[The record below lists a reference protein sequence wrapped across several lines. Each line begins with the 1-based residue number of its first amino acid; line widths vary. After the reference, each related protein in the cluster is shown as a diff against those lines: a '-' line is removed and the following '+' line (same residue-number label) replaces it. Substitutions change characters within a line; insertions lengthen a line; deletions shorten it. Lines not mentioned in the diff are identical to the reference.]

1 MKFGLKDFQRD
12 AVHSLLK
19 KIDEMQDTYEKHGSL
34 SAVPLTSPTGSG
46 KTVIAAAVV
55 EGLFFGNDI
64 YAGDPKATIL
74 WLSDSPS
81 LNEQT
86 LKRFD
91 EATDLLKAAT
101 LMETIGPE
109 FAKSHSQ
116 LKKGHIYFLNRQLLS
131 EGKTLVNNAE
141 GGRTFFDVISNTIN
155 DSDIHLFTFID
166 EAHRGLGSG
175 SNKATSDN
183 ANKTI
188 YAKLIDGQ
196 EGINPPLPVVIGV
209 SATPERFNNAMQG
222 RKNRDIKSG
231 VTVKISEVK
240 KSGLIKD
247 SIELRTPKQATDT
260 KHQDLTQACS
270 KLANYSKLWT
280 QYYLDNKQK
289 GDCRLIVPL
298 MVVQVEDK
306 VSNDTLG
313 ALCSQICKTL
323 PWLDKN
329 ECFANVFGEHED
341 IKTSSGIIRYIKP
354 ENVSEHE
361 EVKILFAKD
370 AVSTGWDCPRAEVI
384 YSRRKRTD
392 PTYIAQLIGR
402 MVRTPLARRIT
413 NVEALNTVSCYLP
426 EYDAS
431 TVESVVAKLKED
443 HIDETSDISVNTV
456 DVGFY
461 GDTKKVIEAE
471 IAKHEKTTSVDM
483 DNQKVIASATTD
495 SNDVD
500 TPDNSQIN
508 ISDDVNNQFYVSD
521 TPETDYTVITEEPQ
535 KSKEEL
541 KEVLERIPDA
551 DADAIKECF
560 ESIVTRQIRHDK
572 PNHFLDLWDC
582 VDIISSDLMPD
593 SNLNSEIAES
603 FYRNIEGAIAIY
615 PAEYK
620 RALSQIQSTQ
630 MAIVKVDPLTGDKYE
645 GREELAT
652 NDADR
657 LVSNYNH
664 TVKVFSGA
672 SDVVK
677 YYINKRKSEEMESD
691 EEAIRRVCAVGECME
706 IIQSMEEWASKETE
720 KLLSNYGSFR
730 ESVSD
735 ENREKWDRI
744 EGNTKPYIEDTLNI
758 RSTNTHQNQDYDKYP
773 KHIISDKNGWSYHK
787 LNPLEQAVLKHE
799 LDQPLVVA
807 WYRNQP
813 KNLRASLSIPYLYN
827 EHLEPNYPDFI
838 FFQKVKDKIKP
849 AIVDPHGDWLGDSI
863 AKLKGYVMYLKDH
876 PTMFSRVLAVTDG
889 KKGEIRYLDLMK
901 KDVQDA
907 IEAFTGDTAKT
918 LFTGPL
924 SQKYN

>member
-1 MKFGLKDFQRD
+1 
-12 AVHSLLK
+12 
-19 KIDEMQDTYEKHGSL
+19 
-34 SAVPLTSPTGSG
+34 
-46 KTVIAAAVV
+46 
-55 EGLFFGNDI
+55 
-64 YAGDPKATIL
+64 
-74 WLSDSPS
+74 
-81 LNEQT
+81 
-86 LKRFD
+86 
-91 EATDLLKAAT
+91 
-101 LMETIGPE
+101 
-109 FAKSHSQ
+109 
-116 LKKGHIYFLNRQLLS
+116 
-131 EGKTLVNNAE
+131 
-141 GGRTFFDVISNTIN
+141 
-155 DSDIHLFTFID
+155 
-166 EAHRGLGSG
+166 
-175 SNKATSDN
+175 
-183 ANKTI
+183 
-188 YAKLIDGQ
+188 
-196 EGINPPLPVVIGV
+196 
-209 SATPERFNNAMQG
+209 MQG

-306 VSNDTLG
+306 VSKDTLG

-495 SNDVD
+495 EYRSFIPGSQWRISSHDSSRHGSTFLKAILCENRFPFPKSLYAVHDALRFFVD
-500 TPDNSQIN
+500 KKPEALIIDFFSGSGTTLHAVNLMNEVDGGKRRCICVTNNEISAEEEKAFRLKGLRPYDEEWDKYGIARYVTWPRTMCSIKGHDINGKPLDGDYGKPSKEVDLGYSLPKADGFKANAIFCELTYESAWPIRLDNAFDAIAPILWMLAGCRGPIIRRLGKS
-508 ISDDVNNQFYVSD
+508 YL
-521 TPETDYTVITEEPQ
+521 TTDYYG
-535 KSKEEL
+535 
-541 KEVLERIPDA
+541 VLFD
-551 DADAIKECF
+551 
-560 ESIVTRQIRHDK
+560 
-572 PNHFLDLWDC
+572 
-582 VDIISSDLMPD
+582 
-593 SNLNSEIAES
+593 
-603 FYRNIEGAIAIY
+603 Y
-615 PAEYK
+615 
-620 RALSQIQSTQ
+620 SQ
-630 MAIVKVDPLTGDKYE
+630 
-645 GREELAT
+645 
-652 NDADR
+652 
-657 LVSNYNH
+657 
-664 TVKVFSGA
+664 
-672 SDVVK
+672 
-677 YYINKRKSEEMESD
+677 
-691 EEAIRRVCAVGECME
+691 
-706 IIQSMEEWASKETE
+706 ASKFCE
-720 KLLSNYGSFR
+720 K
-730 ESVSD
+730 V
-735 ENREKWDRI
+735 K
-744 EGNTKPYIEDTLNI
+744 
-758 RSTNTHQNQDYDKYP
+758 STPTIKTAFVVTD
-773 KHIISDKNGWSYHK
+773 
-787 LNPLEQAVLKHE
+787 
-799 LDQPLVVA
+799 DQRR
-807 WYRNQP
+807 YRNQP
-813 KNLRASLSIPYLYN
+813 KNLRASISIPYPYN
-827 EHLEPNYPDFI
+827 GHLEPNYPDFI

-849 AIVDPHGDWLGDSI
+849 AIVDPHGDWMGDSI
-863 AKLKGYVMYLKDH
+863 AKLRGYVMYLKDH
-876 PTMFSRVLAVTDG
+876 PTMFSRVLAVTDE

-907 IEAFTGDTAKT
+907 IETFTGDTAKT